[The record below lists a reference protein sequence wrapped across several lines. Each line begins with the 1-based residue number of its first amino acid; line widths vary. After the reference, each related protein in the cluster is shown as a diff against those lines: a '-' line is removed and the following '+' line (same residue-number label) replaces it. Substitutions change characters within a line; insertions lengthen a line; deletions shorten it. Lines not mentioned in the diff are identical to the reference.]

1 MRLFSKYF
9 PHEIPDKMLQVL
21 YNSKN
26 KADHYSKEGLIYD
39 RFDHCAD
46 KVKAMPT
53 DTNGKEEMKILDI
66 NNNILDFNKQ
76 NQQ

>member
-1 MRLFSKYF
+1 M
-9 PHEIPDKMLQVL
+9 
-21 YNSKN
+21 
-26 KADHYSKEGLIYD
+26 IYD

-53 DTNGKEEMKILDI
+53 DTNEKEEMKILDI

-76 NQQ
+76 NQQWSGLKLLTPNQMLSRLPIFLAQLNAGNN

>member
-1 MRLFSKYF
+1 M
-9 PHEIPDKMLQVL
+9 
-21 YNSKN
+21 
-26 KADHYSKEGLIYD
+26 IYD

-53 DTNGKEEMKILDI
+53 DTNEKEEMKILDI

-76 NQQ
+76 NQQWSGLKLLTPNQMLSRLPIFLAQLNAGNS